1 MSSIKEY
8 DLNLIYLHGKYCKAN
23 GMSSTMAYNKTFT
36 SIKDYKIESVI
47 PRNSSCLI
55 LLLQIGNGYLAE
67 RKHETY
73 WIWTRIIMVGVK
85 QNLQFFLFF
94 FFAYNVNPESGV
106 ANIEI
111 YIHLKISELYG
122 L

>member
-1 MSSIKEY
+1 MVNTAKQME
-8 DLNLIYLHGKYCKAN
+8 L
-23 GMSSTMAYNKTFT
+23 SSTMAYNKTFI
-36 SIKDYKIESVI
+36 SIKDYKTESVI

-55 LLLQIGNGYLAE
+55 LLLQIANGCLAE

-73 WIWTRIIMVGVK
+73 WIWTRIIMGGVK
-85 QNLQFFLFF
+85 QNFPGFF
-94 FFAYNVNPESGV
+94 FFFLAYSVNPESGV

-111 YIHLKISELYG
+111 YIHLKISEMYG